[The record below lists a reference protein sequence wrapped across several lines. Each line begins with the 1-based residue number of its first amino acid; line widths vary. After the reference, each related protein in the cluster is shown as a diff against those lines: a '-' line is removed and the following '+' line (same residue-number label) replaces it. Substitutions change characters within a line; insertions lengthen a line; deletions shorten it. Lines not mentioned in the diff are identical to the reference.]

1 MAGWDQNF
9 RFHFPIYFFCFR
21 FLFVLFIPPHYFL
34 STNLTYPRSMLVKS
48 VCVCVCKDVEWQV
61 FSICINLIL
70 THTHKNK
77 QIHPYTEKK
86 QGPNLVY
93 ECVWEREK
101 KRKSCDNKNKWK
113 IKEKKSKIRSIWD
126 LWISLWPTFLFLQGP
141 QSAGIDNLDYPNV
154 FNSLRARF
162 FFHWVEIVQ

>member
-1 MAGWDQNF
+1 MVNGSMQNVKIIFNKRLSTCFFSRQSNKHLVPIDIGWLADWMAGWDQNF

-70 THTHKNK
+70 THNKNK
-77 QIHPYTEKK
+77 QIHPYTEKNK
-86 QGPNLVY
+86 VQTWCM
-93 ECVWEREK
+93 CVRERK
-101 KRKSCDNKNKWK
+101 K
-113 IKEKKSKIRSIWD
+113 
-126 LWISLWPTFLFLQGP
+126 T
-141 QSAGIDNLDYPNV
+141 
-154 FNSLRARF
+154 
-162 FFHWVEIVQ
+162 